1 MVFGVSGIEF
11 SLTCAVMNTSIKQ
24 FIQGNWSQIK
34 KKLKDKYQNLS
45 ERDLQYNDG
54 SERRLLERLQVK
66 LNMEEKELLS
76 ELKRVITQ

>member
-1 MVFGVSGIEF
+1 MIFGRSGIDF
-11 SLTCAVMNTSIKQ
+11 SLACAYMNTSIKQ

-34 KKLKDKYQNLS
+34 KKLKAKYQNLS
-45 ERDLQYNDG
+45 DRDLQYVDG
-54 SERRLLERLQVK
+54 SEKNMLERLQVK

>member
-1 MVFGVSGIEF
+1 
-11 SLTCAVMNTSIKQ
+11 MNTSIKQ

-34 KKLKDKYQNLS
+34 QKLKDKYKNLS
-45 ERDLQYNDG
+45 EHDLRYNEG